1 MSRRKVSI
9 MWRNVLIAMLT
20 LRMLLGSVV
29 CCCTLSAWTTSFSGK
44 AANASCCCTQPTND
58 SSEDPT
64 PAQPKPS
71 HQCPCH
77 SGTNVM
83 ANSESDLFNF
93 ESLRIASWLDK
104 LDLPASLAE
113 SIRDGDLNKIAIPA
127 DASAGPFARFSGTE
141 ILRLLQT
148 MRC

>member
-1 MSRRKVSI
+1 

-20 LRMLLGSVV
+20 LRMLFGSVV
-29 CCCTLSAWTTSFSGK
+29 CCCTLSAWTTSLTGK
-44 AANASCCCTQPTND
+44 AANASCCCAQPTND
-58 SSEDPT
+58 RSEDST

-71 HQCPCH
+71 HQCPCRN
-77 SGTNVM
+77 GMNVM
-83 ANSESDLFNF
+83 ANSESELFNF

-104 LDLPASLAE
+104 LDLPASPAE
-113 SIRDGDLNKIAIPA
+113 SIRNGDLDKVAIPA
-127 DASAGPFARFSGTE
+127 DTPVGPFARCSGTE